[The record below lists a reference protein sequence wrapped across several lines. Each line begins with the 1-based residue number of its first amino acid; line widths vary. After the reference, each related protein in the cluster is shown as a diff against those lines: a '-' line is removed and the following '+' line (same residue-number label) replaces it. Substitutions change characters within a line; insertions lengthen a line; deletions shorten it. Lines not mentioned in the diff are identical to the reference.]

1 MSRILIVF
9 IKIIM
14 KKVLSIVGVIVVVV
28 LLIIIIKN
36 IGKNSISN
44 DKPIVIGAVI
54 SQTGYAAVD
63 GMNIKNGM
71 DMAVEDL
78 KKEGVN
84 VKIVYEDDSTD
95 PKQTVSAINKI
106 LLTEKPD
113 AMVGPI
119 WSFLIDAALPV
130 INQNK
135 IVTFVPSASSE
146 VVNGKSPYIF
156 YGTYK
161 NIEEAGPLADFLQVN
176 KVKNVA
182 VVVSN
187 DSWGASHIKGFT
199 KAVEMAGGKVVIEEK
214 ISFGSDK
221 DVMPTVVAKI
231 IKANPDAVLWTG
243 YDEAATILTKRLQEQ
258 NYTKPIVAAAS
269 IMKGLVNRGIINPR
283 SNDQIYT
290 INIPMDE
297 GFRAKYIAKYNQEPG
312 ISADSA
318 YDGVMMLVKG
328 IREGK
333 KGDDL
338 AKYLRDGFTYKGYL
352 GNYDFDEFGDVI
364 GGKWVIKRLVK

>member
-1 MSRILIVF
+1 VTKKIIGVVGAVIIIVLIVIF
-9 IKIIM
+9 VGNNGKSTLSDNKKII
-14 KKVLSIVGVIVVVV
+14 
-28 LLIIIIKN
+28 
-36 IGKNSISN
+36 
-44 DKPIVIGAVI
+44 IGAVV

-71 DMAVEDL
+71 DLAVADL
-78 KKEGVN
+78 KKDGID
-84 VKIVYEDDSTD
+84 VKIVYEDDGTD
-95 PKQTVSAINKI
+95 PKQTVSAVNK
-106 LLTEKPD
+106 LLMSEKPD
-113 AMVGPI
+113 ALVGPI

-161 NIEEAGPLADFLQVN
+161 NIEEAVPLANFLKEN

-182 VVVSN
+182 LVVSN
-187 DSWGASHIKGFT
+187 DAWGESHIKGFT
-199 KAVEMAGGKVVIEEK
+199 KAVEIAGGKVVMEEK
-214 ISFGSDK
+214 ITYGSDK
-221 DVMPTVVAKI
+221 DVMPTIVAKI

-258 NYTKPIVAAAS
+258 NYTKPLVTAAS
-269 IMKGLVNRGIINPR
+269 IMRGLVNRGIVNPR
-283 SNDQIYT
+283 PEDQWYS
-290 INIPMDE
+290 INIPMNE
-297 GFRAKYIAKYNQEPG
+297 SFRAKYIATYNQEPG

-318 YDGVMMLVKG
+318 YDGVIMLVKG
-328 IREGK
+328 IQKGK

-338 AKYLRDGFTYKGYL
+338 AKYLRDGLTYKGYL
-352 GNYDFDEFGDVI
+352 GNYDFDEFGDIV
-364 GGKWVIKRLVK
+364 GNNWVIKKLVK

>member
-1 MSRILIVF
+1 
-9 IKIIM
+9 
-14 KKVLSIVGVIVVVV
+14 VIVLVVNKGV
-28 LLIIIIKN
+28 EKTADNNEQII
-36 IGKNSISN
+36 
-44 DKPIVIGAVI
+44 IGAVV

-71 DMAVEDL
+71 DLAVADL
-78 KKEGVN
+78 KKQGVD
-84 VKIVYEDDSTD
+84 VKIVYEDDGTD
-95 PKQTVSAINKI
+95 PKQTVSAVNKLI
-106 LLTEKPD
+106 ATEKLD

-161 NIEEAGPLADFLQVN
+161 NIEEAVPLANFLKGN
-176 KVKNVA
+176 KAKNIA
-182 VVVSN
+182 IIVSN
-187 DSWGASHIKGFT
+187 DSWGESHVKGFT
-199 KAVEMAGGKVVIEEK
+199 KAVELAGGKVIMQEK
-214 ISFGSDK
+214 ITYGSDK
-221 DVMPTVVAKI
+221 DVMPTIVAKI

-258 NYTKPIVAAAS
+258 NYTKPLVAAAS
-269 IMKGLVNRGIINPR
+269 IMRGLVNRGIINPR
-283 SNDQIYT
+283 SEDQWYS
-290 INIPMDE
+290 INIPMDA
-297 GFRAKYIAKYNQEPG
+297 GFRARYIATYNQEPG

-328 IREGK
+328 IEKGK

-352 GNYDFDEFGDVI
+352 GEYDFDEFGDIV
-364 GGKWVIKRLVK
+364 GGNWVIKKLVK